1 MSYIHAIVWLWS
13 EMWIVYKDLFLS
25 IILPFPR
32 ALWDSKILGASRI
45 NHQDLYVFDLETS
58 NGTLLPALQGICF
71 NRLWPFAMQVPFG
84 GLEIARCPRRPGW
97 GFVWSPVQSRR
108 PSTMSPGLQASQK
121 TRHQPRTLWN
131 GSQLHLWS
139 QINSTSL
146 TNIIS
151 VCSHCSSNQDIA
163 ATVITAAVAAVPT
176 ARQCCGYPHV
186 TPCPYKSPTMWPD
199 ASRPRSLGCTR
210 HFTRKGTF
218 RTWRS
223 TL

>member
-108 PSTMSPGLQASQK
+108 PPTMSPGLQASQ
-121 TRHQPRTLWN
+121 
-131 GSQLHLWS
+131 
-139 QINSTSL
+139 
-146 TNIIS
+146 NIMEWI
-151 VCSHCSSNQDIA
+151 
-163 ATVITAAVAAVPT
+163 TVAFVAAGQQYITHQHHICV
-176 ARQCCGYPHV
+176 Q
-186 TPCPYKSPTMWPD
+186 
-199 ASRPRSLGCTR
+199 SL
-210 HFTRKGTF
+210 H
-218 RTWRS
+218 
-223 TL
+223 